1 MTPILYPTG
10 VEDPNTV
17 TIPAK
22 TKIFVHPGCS
32 TEISL
37 NNNINMTISKIIL
50 EITWFCTTYKYNC
63 K

>member
-37 NNNINMTISKIIL
+37 NNNINMTI
-50 EITWFCTTYKYNC
+50 
-63 K
+63 